1 MDRSTGAAARSGR
14 ARGEDGRPLGGG
26 GRARPENGPAPEG
39 EQAPGEPAAGEQAP
53 GELTPGELTPGG
65 DEFALGV
72 AAGIERLLTLL
83 RSLAPRDG
91 LSFTAAATL
100 ATLDRSGPSRLTL
113 LAVNEGV
120 TQPAM
125 TQLVARLVDAGL
137 IARASDPSDRRVV
150 EVSITADGS
159 ALLSRRRAARAGR
172 LATMLARLSP
182 EDQAALAAAL
192 PAMDA
197 LTGQREPNVAE
208 RSNT

>member
-1 MDRSTGAAARSGR
+1 MNRSTGAQAPGGR
-14 ARGEDGRPLGGG
+14 ARGE
-26 GRARPENGPAPEG
+26 NGPALQSGSARDG
-39 EQAPGEPAAGEQAP
+39 ELAPGE
-53 GELTPGELTPGG
+53 

-72 AAGIERLLTLL
+72 AAGIERLLSLL

-100 ATLDRSGPSRLTL
+100 STLDRSGPCRLTL

-125 TQLVARLVDAGL
+125 TQLVARLLEAGL

-150 EVSITADGS
+150 EVSITTEGS

-172 LATMLARLSP
+172 LAGMLARLSP

-197 LTGQREPNVAE
+197 LTSQHESSVAE
-208 RSNT
+208 RSNR

>member
-1 MDRSTGAAARSGR
+1 MDRSTGAAARRGR
-14 ARGEDGRPLGGG
+14 ARGEDG
-26 GRARPENGPAPEG
+26 PAPEG
-39 EQAPGEPAAGEQAP
+39 EVAPAEVTPSKMAPGEVAPGEVAPGKVAPGEPAR
-53 GELTPGELTPGG
+53 GELTAGG

-72 AAGIERLLTLL
+72 AAGIERLLPLL

-125 TQLVARLVDAGL
+125 TQLVARLQDAGL

-150 EVSITADGS
+150 EVSITAEGS
-159 ALLSRRRAARAGR
+159 ALLS
-172 LATMLARLSP
+172 
-182 EDQAALAAAL
+182 
-192 PAMDA
+192 
-197 LTGQREPNVAE
+197 
-208 RSNT
+208 